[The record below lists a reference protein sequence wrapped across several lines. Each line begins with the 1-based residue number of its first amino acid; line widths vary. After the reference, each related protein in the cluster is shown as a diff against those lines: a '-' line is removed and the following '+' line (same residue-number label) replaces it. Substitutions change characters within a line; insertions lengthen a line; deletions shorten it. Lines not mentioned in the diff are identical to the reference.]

1 MSIFEEWIPKPLI
14 CSSKEWREQRS
25 RYQLIGCK
33 CSSCGEIYF
42 PRRWSCG
49 KCHSKKIKE
58 YKLKPLGR
66 VVEATV
72 GYGLMLGWE
81 GYYPM
86 QGAIIKLNDGP
97 RIAAEII
104 GTDELVKSGT
114 KEKMVIRKIG
124 RDTLGAYIYGYKFT
138 PLDLNE

>member
-1 MSIFEEWIPKPLI
+1 M
-14 CSSKEWREQRS
+14 
-25 RYQLIGCK
+25 
-33 CSSCGEIYF
+33 
-42 PRRWSCG
+42 
-49 KCHSKKIKE
+49 
-58 YKLKPLGR
+58 GR

-104 GTDELVKSGT
+104 GSDELVKSGT
-114 KEKMVIRKIG
+114 KVKMVIRKIG